1 MTFFKHENSICE
13 SKVIGDGTRLWAF
26 THILPG
32 AKIGKDCNICDFVF
46 VENDVVIG
54 DRVTIKSG
62 VQLWDGTAIGDDVFI
77 GPNVTFTND
86 KHPRSKKPLNEY
98 PTTII
103 ENRASIG
110 ANSTLLPG
118 ITIGQGCV
126 IGAGSVVTKSVP
138 PFAIVY
144 GNPARIR
151 GYSDSIQVL
160 TKNGTS
166 SSAINEPDQ
175 MLPGGA
181 YFVDLKGAS
190 DARGEL
196 MAVEI
201 SEFLD
206 FKIERTFFVYN
217 VPNNHVRGEHAHK
230 ECVQMLVPLNGS
242 LRVILDDGKLRKE
255 VKLESATRGLV
266 IPPKVWGTQFQFTKG
281 SVLAVFASR
290 KYETEDY
297 LRKYQEFID
306 YISKN

>member
-13 SKVIGDGTRLWAF
+13 SQVIGEGTRLWAY

-46 VENDVVIG
+46 VENDVVVG

-62 VQLWDGTAIGDDVFI
+62 VQLWDGITIGDDVFI

-86 KHPRSKKPLNEY
+86 KNPRSKRHLSEY
-98 PTTII
+98 PSTII
-103 ENRASIG
+103 ENGASIG

-118 ITIGQGCV
+118 ITIGQGCM

-151 GYSDSIQVL
+151 GYTDSIQVSG
-160 TKNGTS
+160 KNGTS
-166 SSAINEPDQ
+166 SSSINESDQ

-181 YFVDLKGAS
+181 YFVDLKGAA

-201 SEFLD
+201 SEFHD

-230 ECVQMLVPLNGS
+230 KCVQMLVPLNGS

-255 VKLESATRGLV
+255 IKLESATQGLV
-266 IPPKVWGTQFQFTKG
+266 IPPKVWGTQFQFTQG
-281 SVLAVFASR
+281 AVLAVFASR

-306 YISKN
+306 YISNN